1 MEPAEPNGALQDRLH
16 GVWKPSMVARRQ
28 KKFGKRPNTTPQNDV
43 QRTFQSR
50 LAEASAEAPV
60 GSAWVWKLL
69 TLPRVVGGEQ
79 QVVARARHSTRP
91 RA

>member
-1 MEPAEPNGALQDRLH
+1 MG
-16 GVWKPSMVARRQ
+16 ARRQ
-28 KKFGKRPNTTPQNDV
+28 KKFGKRLNTTPRNDV
-43 QRTFQSR
+43 WRTFRAGLVQHGSQR
-50 LAEASAEAPV
+50 KLAEASVEAPV
-60 GSAWVWKLL
+60 GSTWVWKLL